1 MFTIWGLGLS
11 LSWGWQGEDTGT
23 GSMVQ
28 RVGGAS
34 HRPALNSNAH
44 YFGRKSSVS
53 GPMYVCCE
61 DSSYRRQALKKVQLH
76 NQHSTGPAQRRTRQ
90 YWAVTGTR
98 PGCDFFFPYHWR
110 VRLSVYSN
118 FATWMKTNS
127 PALHVRVYVY
137 MYSTCTCTCTH
148 TPTLHTRANC
158 IHVEIVYCT
167 LLCLEVMVSEERE
180 WQKRE
185 NDTGLAP
192 RLHHLL
198 PTLKTRKYNTRNKHM
213 RQDLKHF
220 DDESAKC
227 IDCYHAATKNTAE

>member
-28 RVGGAS
+28 RVGVLHTGQHWTVMHIILGVSPVSVGPCMCAVRTQVTED
-34 HRPALNSNAH
+34 RP
-44 YFGRKSSVS
+44 
-53 GPMYVCCE
+53 
-61 DSSYRRQALKKVQLH
+61 LKKC
-76 NQHSTGPAQRRTRQ
+76 NCTTSTAQDQPSAGQGNIELSLERGRG
-90 YWAVTGTR
+90 AI
-98 PGCDFFFPYHWR
+98 FFPYHWR

>member
-1 MFTIWGLGLS
+1 MYYNMFSVHCTYDVHVHVRTEHVEYS
-11 LSWGWQGEDTGT
+11 CP
-23 GSMVQ
+23 
-28 RVGGAS
+28 RVF
-34 HRPALNSNAH
+34 
-44 YFGRKSSVS
+44 Y
-53 GPMYVCCE
+53 MYMAC
-61 DSSYRRQALKKVQLH
+61 
-76 NQHSTGPAQRRTRQ
+76 
-90 YWAVTGTR
+90 
-98 PGCDFFFPYHWR
+98 
-110 VRLSVYSN
+110 SVYMCVH
-118 FATWMKTNS
+118 T
-127 PALHVRVYVY
+127 H
-137 MYSTCTCTCTH
+137 MYCTCTCTH